1 MTDTAEIVRL
11 NNESVLEFVGRH
23 RAGVFTN
30 DVANRFVIHRADAL
44 VELRK
49 LERAGVLVSF
59 LETTG
64 GDGSFFGRGRVWK
77 VSRVLR

>member
-1 MTDTAEIVRL
+1 VNSTAEVIRL
-11 NNESVLEFVGRH
+11 NSESILEFVGRH

-30 DVANRFVIHRADAL
+30 DVASRFVIHRADAL

-49 LERAGVLVSF
+49 LERAGVLVSH

-77 VSRVLR
+77 VARVLR